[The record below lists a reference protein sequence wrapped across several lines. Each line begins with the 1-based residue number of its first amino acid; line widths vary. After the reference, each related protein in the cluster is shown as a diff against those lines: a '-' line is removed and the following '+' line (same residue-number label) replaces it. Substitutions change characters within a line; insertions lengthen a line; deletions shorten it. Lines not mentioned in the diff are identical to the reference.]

1 MPASGECLTVA
12 GSMKKRP
19 DGMWRARYRDATGK
33 ERARHFARKAD
44 AERWLA
50 AQATSIARGD
60 WVDPA
65 KARVTVEEW
74 SKVWLATKAHLRPR
88 TQEKYESALRVW
100 VLPRWGRVALA
111 DITHADLVR
120 WVAEIHTGRSPAH
133 TRHTL
138 IVMSQMLTLAV
149 RDGRLARNVAD
160 GVAKP
165 RLTRPIPR
173 FLSNEEVARL
183 AGEMPAPYDL
193 MVVLLAFTGLRF
205 GEAAGLQV
213 GDVDLARGRVTVNWS
228 VTELARGG
236 LHRDAPKTH
245 RRRAVPI
252 PAFLVARLR
261 AYVKGKPDDAPLFT
275 ASKGGPLR
283 NSNFR
288 HYFFDP
294 AVQRAGLAPL
304 TPHNLRD
311 TAASLA
317 VASGANV
324 KAVQRMLGHASA
336 SMTLDVY
343 SGLFDGELD
352 DVAER
357 MNAAATEALAAWGES
372 AGRVTGADPG

>member
-1 MPASGECLTVA
+1 VA
-12 GSMKKRP
+12 GSVKKRP
-19 DGMWRARYRDATGK
+19 DGKWRARYRDATGK
-33 ERARHFARKAD
+33 ERARHFDRKAD
-44 AERWLA
+44 AERWVA
-50 AQATSIARGD
+50 ASTASIARGD

-65 KARVTVEEW
+65 KSRVTVDEW
-74 SKVWLATKAHLRPR
+74 SQVWLATKAHLRPR
-88 TQEKYESALRVW
+88 TREKYESALRVW
-100 VLPRWGRVALA
+100 VIPRWGRVPLSA
-111 DITHADLVR
+111 ITHADLVQ
-120 WVAEIHTGRSPAH
+120 WIAEIHTDRSPAH

-138 IVMSQMLTLAV
+138 TVMSQILKLAV
-149 RDGRLARNVAD
+149 RDGRLTRNVAD

-165 RLTRPIPR
+165 RLARPVQR
-173 FLSNEEVARL
+173 FLSNDEVARL
-183 AGEMPAPYDL
+183 AREMPEPYDL

-205 GEAAGLQV
+205 GEVAGLQV

-236 LHRDAPKTH
+236 LHRDAPKTY

-252 PAFLVARLR
+252 PAFLVARLG
-261 AYVKGKPDDAPLFT
+261 AYIEGRPDDAPLFT
-275 ASKGGPLR
+275 ARKGGPLR

-317 VASGANV
+317 VASGANGIH
-324 KAVQRMLGHASA
+324 VQRMLGHASA

-343 SGLFDGELD
+343 SGLFDAELD
-352 DVAER
+352 DVAVR
-357 MNAAATEALAAWGES
+357 MNEAATKALGEWGR
-372 AGRVTGADPG
+372 AGGKVDDGGDP